1 MFLKNKTIMK
11 LSCITIDDEPFALKL
26 ISSFV
31 EKNQDLE
38 LISSFNSSK
47 KALNFLEN
55 NLVDCIFLDVE
66 MPDLNGVEFAKILAK
81 KNQKSLVVFV
91 SAYSKYA
98 IDGFKVS
105 ATDFLLKPYSYD
117 DFEQSVEKIKIQKRL
132 ATLEEEFIFIKI
144 APSLFLV
151 IEKVILSAE
160 ILHVFNRIISQLD
173 LSQYLRIIN

>member
-38 LISSFNSSK
+38 MISSFNSAK
-47 KALNFLEN
+47 NALKFLEN

-81 KNQKSLVVFV
+81 KNQKS
-91 SAYSKYA
+91 
-98 IDGFKVS
+98 
-105 ATDFLLKPYSYD
+105 
-117 DFEQSVEKIKIQKRL
+117 
-132 ATLEEEFIFIKI
+132 
-144 APSLFLV
+144 
-151 IEKVILSAE
+151 
-160 ILHVFNRIISQLD
+160 
-173 LSQYLRIIN
+173 